1 MARGSQQIF
10 NSKKVPLGTTDYRQ
24 VWRAELGMPANTTGL
39 ISKCCRH
46 DRGFL
51 SLFYR
56 KKEKQKKLAAAD
68 KYAKIMILS
77 LNKKNSLRSDS
88 FLFLTLQ
95 SHNFLTLFLRGGR
108 SYCQEQRFDLIPKS
122 VDCYPL
128 SVDFSTSLLRT

>member
-1 MARGSQQIF
+1 MAE
-10 NSKKVPLGTTDYRQ
+10 
-24 VWRAELGMPANTTGL
+24 VWRKALCTMDFVFEL
-39 ISKCCRH
+39 I
-46 DRGFL
+46 L

-95 SHNFLTLFLRGGR
+95 THNFLTLFLQGGR
-108 SYCQEQRFDLIPKS
+108 D
-122 VDCYPL
+122 
-128 SVDFSTSLLRT
+128 

>member
-1 MARGSQQIF
+1 MAKFSPVLHNGFRFWI
-10 NSKKVPLGTTDYRQ
+10 Y
-24 VWRAELGMPANTTGL
+24 
-39 ISKCCRH
+39 
-46 DRGFL
+46 FL

-95 SHNFLTLFLRGGR
+95 THNFLTRFLRGGR
-108 SYCQEQRFDLIPKS
+108 DYYQEQRFD
-122 VDCYPL
+122 
-128 SVDFSTSLLRT
+128 